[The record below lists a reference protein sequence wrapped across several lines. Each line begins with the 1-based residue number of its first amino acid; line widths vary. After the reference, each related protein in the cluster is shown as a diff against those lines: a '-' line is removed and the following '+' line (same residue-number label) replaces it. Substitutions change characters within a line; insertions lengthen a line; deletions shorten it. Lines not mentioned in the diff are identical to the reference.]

1 MLAANRGTTVGA
13 PGVGAVQ
20 GPRLTS
26 RRSRWPGRPTG
37 LPFQGMLD
45 RSLEEAKNHVL
56 ELERDLAACLLHAE
70 HMDQALAT
78 RDVIGQA
85 KGIIMSATG
94 KDADAAFADLVAMS
108 QHLNESCASS
118 RNG

>member
-1 MLAANRGTTVGA
+1 MMLAANRGPTCRS
-13 PGVGAVQ
+13 PGG
-20 GPRLTS
+20 GS
-26 RRSRWPGRPTG
+26 DRSEG
-37 LPFQGMLD
+37 LPFQWMLD
-45 RSLEEAKNHVL
+45 RTLEEAKNHVL

-70 HMDQALAT
+70 HMDEALAT

-108 QHLNESCASS
+108 QHLNEKLRLVAERIAAES
-118 RNG
+118 RHETRDGS

>member
-1 MLAANRGTTVGA
+1 MGNGGQAG
-13 PGVGAVQ
+13 
-20 GPRLTS
+20 
-26 RRSRWPGRPTG
+26 RRVYPCK
-37 LPFQGMLD
+37 GMLD
-45 RSLEEAKNHVL
+45 RTLEEAKNHVL

-70 HMDQALAT
+70 HMDEALAS

-108 QHLNESCASS
+108 QHLNDRLRLVAERIAAESRRENA
-118 RNG
+118 